1 MTFNDDADIKG
12 GRVSKR
18 GRNAAIGAGGGGLV
32 VIALLVVSQLTGV
45 DLTGLA
51 PILGGGTGTEQ
62 GTDESGDL
70 AACET
75 GEDANENIDC
85 RMQGAATSLDI
96 YWETQVDGYTAPQL
110 VIFEGA
116 TSTGCGSATSA
127 VGPFYCPP
135 DQTVYIDTAF
145 YDDLRGQFGAT
156 GGPLAQLYV
165 VAHEWGHHIQNIVGT
180 MDGLDLQDQGPTS
193 DGVRLELQADCYAGS
208 WVRAASDIED
218 SSGVQ
223 ILKKPTDAEIADA
236 LNAAAAVGDDHIQET
251 LGGGQVNPETW
262 THGSS
267 ESRQKWFDLGYTQG
281 VGACDT
287 FAVSGSQL

>member
-1 MTFNDDADIKG
+1 MTFNDDADIRG

-18 GRNAAIGAGGGGLV
+18 GRNAALGAGGGGLV
-32 VIALLVVSQLTGV
+32 VIALLVISQLTGV
-45 DLTGLA
+45 NLTGLA
-51 PILGGGTGTEQ
+51 PLLGGEGGTGGEETPLTEC
-62 GTDESGDL
+62 L
-70 AACET
+70 T

-96 YWETQVDGYTAPQL
+96 YWETQVEGYVAPQL
-110 VIFEGA
+110 ILFSGSV
-116 TSTGCGSATSA
+116 STGCGNATSA

-145 YDDLRGQFGAT
+145 FQQLQTQFGAT
-156 GGPLAQLYV
+156 GESLAQMYI

-180 MDGLDLQDQGPTS
+180 MNGLDLQDTGPTS

-208 WVRAASDIED
+208 WVAAASDTED
-218 SSGVQ
+218 SSG
-223 ILKKPTDAEIADA
+223 IALLKEPTDAEIADA
-236 LNAAAAVGDDHIQET
+236 LNAAEVVGDDYIQEN
-251 LGGGQVNPETW
+251 LGSGQVNPETW

-267 ESRQKWFDLGYTQG
+267 EQRQAWFRTGFTQG

-287 FAVSGSQL
+287 FAPGVQL

>member
-1 MTFNDDADIKG
+1 MTFNDDADIRG

-32 VIALLVVSQLTGV
+32 VIALLVISQLTGV
-45 DLTGLA
+45 NLTGLA
-51 PILGGGTGTEQ
+51 PLLGGEGGTGGEETPLTEC
-62 GTDESGDL
+62 L
-70 AACET
+70 T

-96 YWETQVDGYTAPQL
+96 YWETQVEGYVAPQL
-110 VIFEGA
+110 ILFSGA
-116 TSTGCGSATSA
+116 VSTGCGNATSA

-145 YDDLRGQFGAT
+145 FQQLQTQFGAT
-156 GGPLAQLYV
+156 GESLAQMYI

-180 MDGLDLQDQGPTS
+180 MNGLDLQDAGPTS

-208 WVRAASDIED
+208 WVAAASDTED
-218 SSGVQ
+218 SSG
-223 ILKKPTDAEIADA
+223 IALHKEPTDAEIADA
-236 LNAAAAVGDDHIQET
+236 LNAAEVVGDDYIQEN
-251 LGGGQVNPETW
+251 LGSGQVNPETW

-267 ESRQKWFDLGYTQG
+267 EQRQAWFRTGFTQG

-287 FAVSGSQL
+287 FAPGVQL

>member
-1 MTFNDDADIKG
+1 MTFNDNANIGG

-18 GRNAAIGAGGGGLV
+18 GRNAAIGAGGGGLLV
-32 VIALLVVSQLTGV
+32 VALFVVSQLIGFDV
-45 DLTGLA
+45 TGLA
-51 PILGGGTGTEQ
+51 PVIQGGTGGTPTE
-62 GTDESGDL
+62 ESLDRCL
-70 AACET
+70 T
-75 GEDANENIDC
+75 GEDANEDIDC
-85 RMQGAATSLDI
+85 RMKGAAVALDA
-96 YWETQVDGYTAPQL
+96 YWETQVQGYTGPQM
-110 VIFEGA
+110 VIFEGSV
-116 TSTGCGSATSA
+116 STQCGNATSA

-145 YDDLRGQFGAT
+145 YDDLRSQFGAS

-165 VAHEWGHHIQNIVGT
+165 IAHEWGHHIQNITGT
-180 MDGLDLQDQGPTS
+180 MNGLNLQDSGPTS

-208 WVRAASDIED
+208 WVAAASTVPDD
-218 SSGVQ
+218 SGVPF
-223 ILKKPTDAEIADA
+223 LKVPTSAEIADA

-267 ESRQKWFDLGYTQG
+267 ESRQKWFNIGYAEG

-287 FAVSGSQL
+287 FAASGGEL